1 MNEAYKIAYQN
12 LYAVYNK
19 YRKKYRNNPDS
30 KQMCCMWST
39 NNPPDILEVTQQIYD
54 IEKAFGIKI
63 DEDEAI
69 KMYDMNLNEA
79 TEMILK
85 IKLAPRRC

>member
-12 LYAVYNK
+12 LYTIYNK
-19 YRKKYRNNPDS
+19 HRKKYRNNPDS

-39 NNPPDILEVTQQIYD
+39 NSPPDILEGTRQIYD
-54 IEKAFGIKI
+54 IEKTFGIKL
-63 DEDEAI
+63 DENEAVE
-69 KMYDMNLNEA
+69 MYDMTLSEA

-85 IKLAPRRC
+85 IKLAS